1 VDDRE
6 RAIRWYHD
14 DQGDVN
20 GLAAEFAAVRAP
32 LERRV
37 AQLEAA
43 LRECIE
49 YCEGIQTPPPWM
61 EQCRAAL
68 AGGTGEG
75 GEVSGPDQW
84 VCDKHKTCGFCDG
97 IDFCKECGE
106 EWAKRDRTHD
116 AAVRLPLERRVAQL
130 EAALRRLIAFAL
142 DHPEMD
148 CAWYRVSMV
157 ETDVASAALA
167 GAPEREGANG

>member
-6 RAIRWYHD
+6 RAEKVLTRSRRSPAL
-14 DQGDVN
+14 GSLEDVV
-20 GLAAEFAAVRAP
+20 AAEFAAVREP

-68 AGGTGEG
+68 AVTAVANPGSAGIAEPTQEPEG
-75 GEVSGPDQW
+75 
-84 VCDKHKTCGFCDG
+84 
-97 IDFCKECGE
+97 
-106 EWAKRDRTHD
+106 
-116 AAVRLPLERRVAQL
+116 
-130 EAALRRLIAFAL
+130 
-142 DHPEMD
+142 
-148 CAWYRVSMV
+148 
-157 ETDVASAALA
+157 
-167 GAPEREGANG
+167 

>member
-1 VDDRE
+1 MDDRE

-68 AGGTGEG
+68 AVTAVANPGSAGIAEPTQEPEG
-75 GEVSGPDQW
+75 
-84 VCDKHKTCGFCDG
+84 
-97 IDFCKECGE
+97 
-106 EWAKRDRTHD
+106 
-116 AAVRLPLERRVAQL
+116 
-130 EAALRRLIAFAL
+130 
-142 DHPEMD
+142 
-148 CAWYRVSMV
+148 
-157 ETDVASAALA
+157 
-167 GAPEREGANG
+167 